1 MWLFNLLKSVTYAN
15 IVSPSLPNLLIFE
28 KKITNCRGKYKINI
42 VVLHIFCELSQ
53 SYSTSFT
60 VPPSVAFGQLYMI
73 PGIQRSQL
81 CTICNEVSTCH
92 TTMRLT
98 PRQKLMMVCIPC
110 SSKELNVITH
120 ADSLHLF
127 PIQPLCNGLASLEL
141 ALPGKRV
148 LETVRRGRDAYLR
161 VANSGNGDDGE
172 GIFESLQDVCS
183 FAWYL
188 IAASASKNHFMG
200 SSGMF
205 VFEDPQHRVFAA
217 LAKHGYSR

>member
-1 MWLFNLLKSVTYAN
+1 
-15 IVSPSLPNLLIFE
+15 
-28 KKITNCRGKYKINI
+28 
-42 VVLHIFCELSQ
+42 
-53 SYSTSFT
+53 
-60 VPPSVAFGQLYMI
+60 
-73 PGIQRSQL
+73 
-81 CTICNEVSTCH
+81 
-92 TTMRLT
+92 
-98 PRQKLMMVCIPC
+98 
-110 SSKELNVITH
+110 
-120 ADSLHLF
+120 
-127 PIQPLCNGLASLEL
+127 
-141 ALPGKRV
+141 LPGKRV